1 MAHNPPVLSGT
12 FPVLDVHEMHQTLV
26 EFGCQISL
34 DDLVRPT
41 PARTQAIYEWWMD
54 RILGLGAEDVRRAA
68 DQQLDQ
74 LDHPDIYRDAMYIG
88 VFQIAFQQLTRPCGL
103 DDFTLNDLT
112 RPTSQRLVQVLS
124 AIINYFYF
132 TEEQG
137 QRVLRPLE
145 EDFEKLLQEEGALI
159 EDNEVLRERIAEERA
174 SRAANAEIMRAEE
187 PAEQASVEALNA
199 KRTAALQLNKT
210 RESVRA
216 DMSALVQRR
225 RDIAQDVSR
234 LELGVAELRSQVV
247 SSPEKL
253 RGRIDEMHEQLA
265 RETEMLKD
273 TETKERQTT
282 AKINALAQ
290 YSLELHACIRILDDW
305 QTDVDKLREAELRL
319 GEHTDHLRALE
330 AEQVELENRIQLL
343 ERRIANGRDELVR
356 MRDKM
361 ERKKESARQRKKAL
375 EDAHRDNLR
384 RKEALDMEAAEKNAQ
399 ATEVESEIRSMHM
412 SLQAELE
419 RGEKAYKRIK
429 DQITLYSIR
438 LNKALDSINELN
450 SLAPEI

>member
-1 MAHNPPVLSGT
+1 MSLAPAMQGT
-12 FPVLDVHEMHQTLV
+12 FPLLDLDELHHTLV
-26 EFGCQISL
+26 DFGCQIQL
-34 DDLVRPT
+34 DDLTRPT
-41 PARTQAIYEWWMD
+41 PARTQAIYEWWME
-54 RILGLGAEDVRRAA
+54 RLLGLRAEDVRRAA

-74 LDHPDIYRDAMYIG
+74 LDHPEIYRDAMYIG

-103 DDFTLNDLT
+103 GDFTLNDLT
-112 RPTSQRLVQVLS
+112 HPTSKRLIQVLS
-124 AIINYFYF
+124 AIVNFNF
-132 TEEQG
+132 FAEEQG
-137 QRVLRPLE
+137 DRVFRPLE
-145 EDFEKLLQEEGALI
+145 DEFDKLAQEEGALI
-159 EDNEVLRERIAEERA
+159 EENERLRDKIADERA
-174 SRAANAEIMRAEE
+174 SRAANAKLMQAEE
-187 PAEQASVEALNA
+187 PAEQASVDALND
-199 KRTAALQLNKT
+199 KRAAALALNKT

-216 DMSALVQRR
+216 DMTALVQRR
-225 RDIAQDVSR
+225 RDIAQDVAR
-234 LELGVAELRSQVV
+234 LELGVAELRSQIV

-253 RGRIDEMHEQLA
+253 RGRIDEMQEQLA
-265 RETEMLKD
+265 RETDMLKD
-273 TETKERQTT
+273 TEAKERQTT

-361 ERKKESARQRKKAL
+361 ERKKDAARQRKKAL
-375 EDAHRDNLR
+375 EDAHADNLR
-384 RKEALDMEAAEKNAQ
+384 RKEDLDMEAAEKNAQ
-399 ATEVESEIRSMHM
+399 ATEVEMQIRSMHS
-412 SLQAELE
+412 SLQVELE
-419 RGEKAYKRIK
+419 KGEKAFKRIK
-429 DQITLYSIR
+429 DQVTLYSIR